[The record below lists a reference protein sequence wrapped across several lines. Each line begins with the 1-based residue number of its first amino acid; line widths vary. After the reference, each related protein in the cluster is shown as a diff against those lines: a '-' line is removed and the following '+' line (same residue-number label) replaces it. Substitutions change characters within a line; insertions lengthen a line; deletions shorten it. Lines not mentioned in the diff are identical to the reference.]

1 LTGTKGTPPW
11 EPWFPSGV
19 VEVWHVPANSD
30 YPKASQ
36 FDQGFARGSTL
47 PDGFSRR
54 GRDLALNGKFWI
66 GALLPFRRIRAAQT
80 PEGRGNIRL

>member
-1 LTGTKGTPPW
+1 M
-11 EPWFPSGV
+11 
-19 VEVWHVPANSD
+19 
-30 YPKASQ
+30 
-36 FDQGFARGSTL
+36 L